1 MKSTINSIKLLI
13 SILWNIS
20 NRNQKIKTFFIVILS
35 ILTSL
40 LQYINIIFT
49 ALTFSFI
56 TSLAYSDK
64 NSLELDFI
72 FGNKIQL
79 QSDDFL
85 QVIFAWIVLSI
96 FTYLSAIFSSLLIYK
111 LAYSYGKILSN
122 KILSISINSN
132 SLFFESISEKTLF
145 NLITSENTLLI
156 KGSIFS
162 LVTLPMQLT
171 IIISLLSVIFSYSS
185 YLIFVLPFFGIVYL
199 MLSNFVFKSTTKK
212 GEEIFKLRSLQTDL
226 LSRIIDNYID
236 VKFPPSDKAYKKLF
250 NRATSSL
257 RDHESIIATI
267 PKILK
272 SILELS
278 LILII
283 GIYIFYSISILNLP
297 IEYFI
302 SYSAAII
309 LSLLKLSPLIS
320 GLSSNFLSFNSQYES
335 IKNYYDLIFKSEV
348 YSLFSKKINYAQVN
362 YGKKYELNFENLKS
376 KRIFKYKS
384 SKSLSLK
391 FNKSRLLWIIGK
403 SGSGKSTFLS
413 MVGGIRPINQG
424 RITLVLNQLN
434 IKNKTENI
442 KDFVAY
448 MPQNPIF
455 HSITVL
461 DFIKDGDP
469 ELDLS
474 KLNQIL
480 NRLKIADS
488 FSMSANNL
496 LKLVIGPQG
505 YSPSGGQAKL
515 LAFARLMYKK
525 NVYLY
530 LLDEPTSDLSEGLK
544 EIVLNEIFDLAK
556 SKFVLCITHDLSSIR
571 ENDVRLKF

>member
-1 MKSTINSIKLLI
+1 MKSTINSIKLLVK
-13 SILWNIS
+13 ILWIIS
-20 NRNQKIKTFFIVILS
+20 NKNQKVKTFFIVILS
-35 ILTSL
+35 VISSL
-40 LQYINIIFT
+40 LQYINIVFT

-56 TSLAYSDK
+56 TTLAYSESKAIDY
-64 NSLELDFI
+64 DFL
-72 FGNKIQL
+72 FGNKIQF

-85 QVIFAWIVLSI
+85 KLIVTWITLSSL
-96 FTYLSAIFSSLLIYK
+96 TYLVAIFSTLQIYK

-122 KILSISINSN
+122 KVLSISINSN

-145 NLITSENTLLI
+145 NLITSENTMLI
-156 KGSIFS
+156 KGPIFS

-185 YLIFVLPFFGIVYL
+185 YLIFALPLFGITYF
-199 MLSNFVFKSTTKK
+199 MISNILFKSTTSK
-212 GEEIFKLRSLQTDL
+212 GERIFNLRSSQTDL

-236 VKFPPSDKAYKKLF
+236 VKFPPSDKSYKKLF
-250 NRATSSL
+250 SKTTSSL
-257 RDHESIIATI
+257 RDLESFIATI
-267 PKILK
+267 PKALK

-278 LILII
+278 LILMV
-283 GIYIFYSISILNLP
+283 GIYIFYSISILKLP

-320 GLSSNFLSFNSQYES
+320 GISANFLSFNSQYES
-335 IKNYYDLIFKSEV
+335 IKNYYDLIFKSEI
-348 YSLFSKKINYAQVN
+348 YSLFSKKINYSKVN

-376 KRIFKYKS
+376 KRIFKYKNNS
-384 SKSLSLK
+384 SLSMK
-391 FNKSRLLWIIGK
+391 INKSRLLWITGK

-424 RITLVLNQLN
+424 RITLTLNQRN
-434 IKNKTENI
+434 IKNKTANI
-442 KDFVAY
+442 RDYVAY

-461 DFIKDGDP
+461 DFIKDGDQ

-474 KLNQIL
+474 KLKQII

-488 FSMSANNL
+488 FSMRPNNL
-496 LKLVIGPQG
+496 LKLIIGPEG
-505 YSPSGGQAKL
+505 YTPSGGQAKL
-515 LAFARLMYKK
+515 LAFARLHMI
-525 NVYLY
+525 
-530 LLDEPTSDLSEGLK
+530 SE
-544 EIVLNEIFDLAK
+544 
-556 SKFVLCITHDLSSIR
+556 
-571 ENDVRLKF
+571 